1 MDGRGVF
8 LGLTSGVSTMSTSS
22 LPRSIESSLSMS
34 QSSFS
39 RNGTSQSTRPPV
51 HPSTPPVR
59 PRRRSFGSSR
69 RPVTGAEGE
78 FLRLDVPGPVAEL
91 SSTSGDWKRLLFRV
105 LLLGG
110 LEIPSVVDDSD

>member
-1 MDGRGVF
+1 MVGVYSLVSPLECRPCQRLPCLDRSSPVSVCLSPLS
-8 LGLTSGVSTMSTSS
+8 LGTERPS
-22 LPRSIESSLSMS
+22 
-34 QSSFS
+34 
-39 RNGTSQSTRPPV
+39 PPV
-51 HPSTPPVR
+51 HPSTR
-59 PRRRSFGSSR
+59 PLHPSARRSFGSSR

>member
-8 LGLTSGVSTMSTSS
+8 LGLTSGVSTMSSS
-22 LPRSIESSLSMS
+22 MPRSIESSLSMS
-34 QSSFS
+34 NVLFLSE
-39 RNGTSQSTRPPV
+39 RPS
-51 HPSTPPVR
+51 PSVR
-59 PRRRSFGSSR
+59 PRRRFGSSR